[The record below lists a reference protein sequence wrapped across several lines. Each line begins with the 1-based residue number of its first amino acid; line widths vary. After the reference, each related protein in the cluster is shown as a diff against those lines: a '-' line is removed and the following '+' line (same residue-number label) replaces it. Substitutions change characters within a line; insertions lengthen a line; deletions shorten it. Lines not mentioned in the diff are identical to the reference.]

1 MIPWIA
7 TFFGGISLR
16 TKVIGTLAILI
27 AFAAFMAL
35 RAHDRGVRDEV
46 HSDYEKASTEAVL
59 DAVTG
64 EREANANSDVRQDEF
79 EAQQA
84 QNRKDVDDA
93 KANGGDAVSAY
104 LRSVCES
111 QGNCPKDKPAK

>member
-64 EREANANSDVRQDEF
+64 EREANANSDVRQDANDAM
-79 EAQQA
+79 EATIQ
-84 QNRKDVDDA
+84 KGIDDA
-93 KANGGDAVSAY
+93 KANGTDPVVGYFDG
-104 LRSVCES
+104 LRKAQSDS
-111 QGNCPKDKPAK
+111 PKDSPAK